1 MGGRNKEQEKEVLEW
16 IFAILGEP
24 VPKGDYEDILKD
36 GVVLC
41 KLANKMT
48 PGSIKKIQER
58 GTNFQLMEN
67 IQRFQAFMKKYGL
80 PESEIFQTA
89 DLFERR
95 NIAQVTLSLYALGR
109 ITQKHPEWTGP
120 SLGPKMSEENKRT
133 FTEEQLRAH
142 EGELNLQMGYNK
154 GASQAG
160 HGGFGNSR
168 HM

>member
-1 MGGRNKEQEKEVLEW
+1 
-16 IFAILGEP
+16 
-24 VPKGDYEDILKD
+24 
-36 GVVLC
+36 
-41 KLANKMT
+41 
-48 PGSIKKIQER
+48 
-58 GTNFQLMEN
+58 
-67 IQRFQAFMKKYGL
+67 MKKYGL

-120 SLGPKMSEENKRT
+120 SLGPKMSDENKRT

-160 HGGFGNSR
+160 HGGELKFLKF
-168 HM
+168 